1 MLKIYNTLTKTKEKF
16 VPINE
21 DLIGIY
27 VCGMTVYDRCH
38 IGHARIMIG
47 FDIIVR
53 HLRLRFENVNF
64 VRNITDV
71 DDKIINRA
79 LENNEEISN
88 LTQRFIDFMHQDEGF
103 LNVLR
108 PDVEP
113 RATESIDDMLY
124 LIKKLIDKGLAY
136 KGENGDIYYSVDKF
150 KNYGKLSGKNLD
162 ELEAGTRVE
171 VASDKKNSFD
181 FVLWKS
187 SKKNEVSWDS
197 PWGLGRP
204 GWHLECSAM
213 SNKHLGNHFDIH
225 GGGAD
230 LAFPHHENEIAQS
243 EGAND
248 CTLANTWMHIGFVN
262 TDNEKMSKSLGNF
275 FTINDVLQKYDG
287 EVIRY
292 FIISSHYRSPLNY
305 SDDNLNSAK
314 SALTRLY
321 IAIRDL
327 SVNDS
332 AMEEISMRYDYEND
346 FLAAMDDDFNTPI
359 SLSILF
365 AIAKE
370 IGTTTDE
377 DLAGGLATLMRKLGG
392 YIGILQNDD
401 FLTIGVSLSDDEINQ
416 KINLRT
422 QAKKDKNF
430 GLADEIRNELS
441 ELGVILED
449 SSTGTTWRKD

>member
-88 LTQRFIDFMHQDEGF
+88 LTQRFIDFMHQDEGS

-162 ELEAGTRVE
+162 ELEVGTRVE

-449 SSTGTTWRKD
+449 NSTGTTWRKD